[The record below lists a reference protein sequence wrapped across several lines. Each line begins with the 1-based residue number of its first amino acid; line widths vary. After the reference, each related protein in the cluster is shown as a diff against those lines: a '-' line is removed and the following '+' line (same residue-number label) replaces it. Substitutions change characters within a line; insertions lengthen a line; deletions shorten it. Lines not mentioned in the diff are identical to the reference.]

1 MKKYFPSAKSKTLG
15 IIIWGILLLV
25 FVLTFYVIYKNSS
38 LSSLIISSIIF
49 LITFLFVGTVWFGTG
64 YFISE
69 DYLIIKIGPVT
80 HSRIMISSI
89 RSLSRSNS
97 ILSSPANSL
106 KRLSIKYDQKREVLI
121 SPNNE
126 VDFISAITNENPK
139 ISVNI

>member
-25 FVLTFYVIYKNSS
+25 FGLTFYVIYKNSS

-106 KRLSIKYDQKREVLI
+106 KRLLIKSDQKREVLI